1 MEIKELNQQK
11 TTNTKSNYTGNKP
24 NNTRKTTKNQKQG
37 SQAPKNKGYVIPKIT
52 EEDLNKTYITT
63 LGDLINLLDYGTN
76 HDHIIV
82 PNQKLTRAISDPVL
96 KRNFLIGYFQ
106 NEMPILIDK
115 VLSRKCTENY
125 KKIKPEDIVRKT
137 AEYLANKFINSKYI
151 YLEM

>member
-11 TTNTKSNYTGNKP
+11 TTKTKSNYTGNKP

-52 EEDLNKTYITT
+52 EEELNQTYITT

-82 PNQKLTRAISDPVL
+82 PNQKLTRAISNPEL
-96 KRNFLIGYFQ
+96 KKHFLSGYFT
-106 NEMPILIDK
+106 NELPIMTNKIISS
-115 VLSRKCTENY
+115 LSENCTAEE
-125 KKIKPEDIVRKT
+125 IIRKT
-137 AEYLANKFINSKYI
+137 AEFLANKFINSKYI
-151 YLEM
+151 YFEM